1 MLPQLPLGKT
11 DIRISRVGLG
21 TVKLGRNQCVK
32 YPEAFE
38 LPSDAHARQLLHCAR
53 DYGIN
58 LLDTA
63 PAYGVSEERLGYLL
77 RGERKEWVICTKAGE
92 EFSRDYE
99 STLGQ
104 NTGTTNFDFEAT
116 ALRKS
121 VERSLRRLR
130 TDYIDIVLIHS
141 DGNDE
146 HLIHH
151 HQVLHTLS
159 ELKRAGW
166 IRAFGMS
173 TKTIKGALLCAGQAD
188 VVMTTFDLNK
198 ECDIALM
205 QSCAAQKTGVLLK
218 KIFNSGH
225 LFSSDSSHA
234 NDFLHSTDTLHSY
247 DTLHSNDTLQS
258 NGLSHSDGL
267 LHSNDPLQ
275 ANEKKNPS
283 VNAIIEQ
290 QMTVIFAQSA
300 VNSAIIGTLNCEH
313 LRSNVQCALL
323 GLAENGLLA

>member
-1 MLPQLPLGKT
+1 MLPQTQLGKT
-11 DIRISRVGLG
+11 DIRISRLGLG
-21 TVKLGRNQCVK
+21 TVKLGRNQSVK

-38 LPSDAHARQLLHCAR
+38 LPSDADARQLLHSAR

-63 PAYGVSEERLGYLL
+63 PAYGASEERLGYLL
-77 RGERKEWVICTKAGE
+77 RGERKDWVICTKAGE
-92 EFSRDYE
+92 EFGLDYD
-99 STLGQ
+99 SD
-104 NTGTTNFDFEAT
+104 GTSNFDFEASS
-116 ALRKS
+116 LRKS

-130 TDYIDIVLIHS
+130 TDYLDIVLIHS

-173 TKTIKGALLCAGQAD
+173 TKTLAGSLICAAEAD
-188 VVMTTFDLNK
+188 VVMATFDPEQEGDL
-198 ECDIALM
+198 ALM
-205 QSCAAQKTGVLLK
+205 QSCATHKTGVLLK

-225 LFSSDSSHA
+225 LLA
-234 NDFLHSTDTLHSY
+234 DT
-247 DTLHSNDTLQS
+247 T
-258 NGLSHSDGL
+258 SHSDEKN
-267 LHSNDPLQ
+267 SNRI
-275 ANEKKNPS
+275 
-283 VNAIIEQ
+283 NAIIEQ
-290 QMTVIFAQSA
+290 QMKVIFAQSA
-300 VNSAIIGTLNCEH
+300 VNSAIIGTLNSQH

>member
-1 MLPQLPLGKT
+1 MLPQTQLGKT
-11 DIRISRVGLG
+11 DIRISRLGLG
-21 TVKLGRNQCVK
+21 TVKLGRNQRVK

-38 LPSDAHARQLLHCAR
+38 LPSDAAARQLLHCAR

-63 PAYGVSEERLGYLL
+63 PAYGMSEERLGYLL
-77 RGERKEWVICTKAGE
+77 RGERKDWVICTKAGE
-92 EFSRDYE
+92 EFSRDYGDGLSE
-99 STLGQ
+99 TKGAS
-104 NTGTTNFDFEAT
+104 NFDFEPA

-130 TDYIDIVLIHS
+130 TDYLDIVLIHS

-159 ELKRAGW
+159 ELKHAGW

-173 TKTIKGALLCAGQAD
+173 TKTVEGSLICAQEAD
-188 VVMTTFDLNK
+188 VIMATFDPAQEGDL
-198 ECDIALM
+198 ALM
-205 QSCAAQKTGVLLK
+205 QSCATHKTGVLLK

-225 LFSSDSSHA
+225 LLTQDHLIGDDTSRSCEQSSKHI
-234 NDFLHSTDTLHSY
+234 NT
-247 DTLHSNDTLQS
+247 
-258 NGLSHSDGL
+258 
-267 LHSNDPLQ
+267 
-275 ANEKKNPS
+275 
-283 VNAIIEQ
+283 IIEQ
-290 QMTVIFAQSA
+290 QMKVIFAQTA
-300 VNSAIIGTLNCEH
+300 VNSAIIGTLNCQH

>member
-1 MLPQLPLGKT
+1 MLPQTQLGKT
-11 DIRISRVGLG
+11 DIRISRLGLG
-21 TVKLGRNQCVK
+21 TVKLGRNQSVK

-38 LPSDAHARQLLHCAR
+38 LPSDADARQLLHCAR

-77 RGERKEWVICTKAGE
+77 RGERKDWVICTKAGE
-92 EFSRDYE
+92 EFKRDYE
-99 STLGQ
+99 NGLGESS
-104 NTGTTNFDFEAT
+104 GVSNFDFEAS

-130 TDYIDIVLIHS
+130 TDYLDIVLIHS

-173 TKTIKGALLCAGQAD
+173 TKTVEGSLICAQEAD
-188 VVMTTFDLNK
+188 VVMATFDPAQESDL
-198 ECDIALM
+198 ALM
-205 QSCAAQKTGVLLK
+205 QSCATHKTGVLLK

-225 LFSSDSSHA
+225 LLTQDHLIG
-234 NDFLHSTDTLHSY
+234 DDTSRSWEQNSKR
-247 DTLHSNDTLQS
+247 T
-258 NGLSHSDGL
+258 
-267 LHSNDPLQ
+267 
-275 ANEKKNPS
+275 
-283 VNAIIEQ
+283 NAIIEQ
-290 QMTVIFAQSA
+290 QMKVIFAQTA
-300 VNSAIIGTLNCEH
+300 VNSAIIGTLNCQH
-313 LRSNVQCALL
+313 LRNNAQCALL
-323 GLAENGLLA
+323 GLAENAQLA

>member
-1 MLPQLPLGKT
+1 MLPQTQLGKT
-11 DIRISRVGLG
+11 DIRISRLGLG
-21 TVKLGRNQCVK
+21 TVKFGRNQRVK

-38 LPSDAHARQLLHCAR
+38 LPSDAAARQLLHCAR

-63 PAYGVSEERLGYLL
+63 PAYGMSEERLGYLL
-77 RGERKEWVICTKAGE
+77 RGERKDWVICTKAGE
-92 EFSRDYE
+92 EFSRDYDDGLSE
-99 STLGQ
+99 TK
-104 NTGTTNFDFEAT
+104 GTSNFDFEPA

-121 VERSLRRLR
+121 IERSLRRLR
-130 TDYIDIVLIHS
+130 TDYLDIVLIHS

-173 TKTIKGALLCAGQAD
+173 TKTLAGSLICAAEAD
-188 VVMTTFDLNK
+188 VVMATFDATQEDDL
-198 ECDIALM
+198 ALM
-205 QSCAAQKTGVLLK
+205 QNCAVHQTGVLLK

-225 LFSSDSSHA
+225 LLADDPAHA
-234 NDFLHSTDTLHSY
+234 NAPEDE
-247 DTLHSNDTLQS
+247 N
-258 NGLSHSDGL
+258 
-267 LHSNDPLQ
+267 
-275 ANEKKNPS
+275 KKNNKRI
-283 VNAIIEQ
+283 NAIIEQ
-290 QMTVIFAQSA
+290 QMKVIFAQTA
-300 VNSAIIGTLNCEH
+300 VNSAIIGTLNSQH

>member
-1 MLPQLPLGKT
+1 MLPQTQLGKT
-11 DIRISRVGLG
+11 DIRISRLGLG
-21 TVKLGRNQCVK
+21 TVKLGRNQSVK

-38 LPSDAHARQLLHCAR
+38 LPSDADARQLLHCAR

-92 EFSRDYE
+92 EFSRDYNDG
-99 STLGQ
+99 LGELK
-104 NTGTTNFDFEAT
+104 GASNFDFEPT

-121 VERSLRRLR
+121 IERSLRRLR
-130 TDYIDIVLIHS
+130 TDYLDIVLIHS

-159 ELKRAGW
+159 ELKREGW

-173 TKTIKGALLCAGQAD
+173 TKTVEGALICAQEAD
-188 VVMTTFDLNK
+188 VVMATFDVTQESDL
-198 ECDIALM
+198 ALM
-205 QSCAAQKTGVLLK
+205 QSCAIHKTGVLLK

-225 LFSSDSSHA
+225 LLAD
-234 NDFLHSTDTLHSY
+234 DTSGAA
-247 DTLHSNDTLQS
+247 DQD
-258 NGLSHSDGL
+258 
-267 LHSNDPLQ
+267 
-275 ANEKKNPS
+275 KKNS
-283 VNAIIEQ
+283 KRINAIIEQ
-290 QMTVIFAQSA
+290 QMKVIFAQTA
-300 VNSAIIGTLNCEH
+300 VNSAIIGTLNCQH
-313 LRSNVQCALL
+313 LRSNVECALL
-323 GLAENGLLA
+323 GLDENGLLA